1 MGAHHGTAQ
10 HTAHGHGH
18 EQGKE
23 DGRTSNCLSGKCRGG
38 KYTQQPPY
46 SRPTFQEGFHSRSG
60 STHGR
65 ALKRR
70 SCSAGPLL
78 LLPDAGA
85 LCLCDGSLTCS
96 LNTTI
101 GLIACFLYCG
111 PAFCISLPAADS
123 PEAPFRGCLQVH
135 PRTALASEGKTI
147 DACRKGVRPDEW
159 PLNAKVIRSEVSIPS
174 RGFTVFGSCRA
185 PQLVPLQ
192 TLRLDP
198 QPGPGLRVVLIS
210 CIGGWRDCSTSRVGR
225 PGFRGARH
233 PCLEMTSRSIKH
245 RRCLTNLV
253 RKTPHGG
260 QS

>member
-1 MGAHHGTAQ
+1 MQGRQVHPAAPVLAPNVPGRISLAFKQHARQGTQAP
-10 HTAHGHGH
+10 
-18 EQGKE
+18 
-23 DGRTSNCLSGKCRGG
+23 LVLCRASPAAPRRWSALPLRWLLDLQL
-38 KYTQQPPY
+38 KYNDW
-46 SRPTFQEGFHSRSG
+46 SHCMFFVLRPS
-60 STHGR
+60 
-65 ALKRR
+65 
-70 SCSAGPLL
+70 
-78 LLPDAGA
+78 
-85 LCLCDGSLTCS
+85 
-96 LNTTI
+96 
-101 GLIACFLYCG
+101 
-111 PAFCISLPAADS
+111 FCISLPDS